1 MAVSVSLFCHWQLKN
16 IIRKHCLKFRAVH
29 ICKGLPWG
37 LVSSPL
43 PEVFEQSLADH
54 FEREASC
61 TGEIYELDDLSF

>member
-16 IIRKHCLKFRAVH
+16 IIRKHFLRFRAVH

-37 LVSSPL
+37 LVSSPS
-43 PEVFEQSLADH
+43 PEMFKQSLADH

-61 TGEIYELDDLSF
+61 TGGKCELDDLSV